1 MDFWND
7 KNERYRFKMVDVYN
21 EQIKDL
27 IKIVPDFKIANATIH
42 FDEISPHM
50 HIVGVPVSY
59 DCKRGMKKQVVKSK
73 LLIEIRSTDTIRI
86 SIYAIKYTYTPRI
99 VSSFTFFPFT
109 FTILTAFGWI
119 IVFSSRRMLFARIR
133 SLDTLIPPP
142 VEPAEAPITITRSRT
157 HLESSGHLLKSAVTN
172 PVVVITDATWNTA

>member
-1 MDFWND
+1 MINLLLCG
-7 KNERYRFKMVDVYN
+7 NEKVFDGALTQLISITNRTRESVNCYIFTMNLERLNPNFKSITDNQIAFLN
-21 EQIKDL
+21 E
-27 IKIVPDFKIANATIH
+27 
-42 FDEISPHM
+42 
-50 HIVGVPVSY
+50 
-59 DCKRGMKKQVVKSK
+59 VVKSK

-119 IVFSSRRMLFARIR
+119 IVFSSRRMLFTRIR

-172 PVVVITDATWNTA
+172 PVVVITDATWNAA